1 MIWVSEERPARDGL
15 RLPSRRLRPSPK
27 PNAVAGTPIARMS
40 AVATAARPEKE
51 ILFIRVATQPLKWS
65 CGLKQG
71 FRPPVV
77 FPATPR
83 LRPGHGRRVRRPCD
97 VYGCLALA
105 RLLLGIDRNRD
116 LEIQGGADD
125 PVLLDRV
132 GGRVALA
139 RRRALGTADVAELDV
154 GREDLQ
160 QARR

>member
-1 MIWVSEERPARDGL
+1 MAPPPSPLRRFDWRVPYVVLSAMIWVSEERPARDGL

-27 PNAVAGTPIARMS
+27 PSAVAGTPIARMS

-83 LRPGHGRRVRRPCD
+83 LRPGHGRRESDVRATLRMPSARP
-97 VYGCLALA
+97 AA
-105 RLLLGIDRNRD
+105 S
-116 LEIQGGADD
+116 GG
-125 PVLLDRV
+125 
-132 GGRVALA
+132 
-139 RRRALGTADVAELDV
+139 
-154 GREDLQ
+154 
-160 QARR
+160 